1 MYYYII
7 IFKLLIFAD
16 LLLHKCTGSF
26 QLLFWNNKVH
36 NVFFQTMALFK
47 VL

>member
-7 IFKLLIFAD
+7 IIFKVLIVAD
-16 LLLHKCTGSF
+16 LLLHKCTGS
-26 QLLFWNNKVH
+26 LLFWNNKVQD
-36 NVFFQTMALFK
+36 VFFQTMAVFK